1 MRKQLRSSPNVKW
14 IVDYAPMPSDI
25 FWENLSIPRPC
36 WYLNAVLINCALG
49 IILFFLTTPAVS
61 QFLSARA
68 HYNEKYINKEK
79 YALNIYIAKKL
90 TLMAF

>member
-1 MRKQLRSSPNVKW
+1 
-14 IVDYAPMPSDI
+14 MPSDI

-49 IILFFLTTPAVS
+49 LILFFITTPAVS

-68 HYNEKYINKEK
+68 HYTMKIVPKK
-79 YALNIYIAKKL
+79 KRKTHLNMYIAKKL
-90 TLMAF
+90 TLMTF